1 MATTT
6 GSIVKDYSQVDRMTF
21 SVENWP
27 SGYYA
32 TLGFV
37 ITFCTVFLMGD
48 AFAAGDVFDELA
60 LRAGNL
66 GNNLQKVGYIIAG
79 LGLIAFA
86 VAAMFSKISWKTFA
100 YIAMSTFFLTAM
112 TAAIAWVKAPPGEI
126 ANISNFS
133 SSGTTEFVS
142 GIMDKLSSGH

>member
-1 MATTT
+1 MKKYGILSLMIT
-6 GSIVKDYSQVDRMTF
+6 GF
-21 SVENWP
+21 
-27 SGYYA
+27 A
-32 TLGFV
+32 
-37 ITFCTVFLMGD
+37 VFFAGD
-48 AFAAGDVFDELA
+48 ACAADVFDELA

-86 VAAMFSKISWKTFA
+86 VAAMFNKISWKTFA

-112 TAAIAWVKAPPGEI
+112 TAAITWVKAPPGEI

-133 SSGTTEFVS
+133 TSGTAEVVS
-142 GIMDKLSSGH
+142 GVLDIIKSGH